1 VKTANSAYQ
10 ALDLVDH
17 TDIGVAILDIK
28 MYPIDGIAL
37 LAEIKKRSPSTQVI
51 MMTGFLT
58 TETVNGCKK
67 YGAANYFAKPFDIKK
82 LKTVLQGLLADK
94 H

>member
-28 MYPIDGIAL
+28 MYPIDGIAFL
-37 LAEIKKRSPSTQVI
+37 VESKKRSPSTQVI
-51 MMTGFLT
+51 MMTGFLRRKQQMGEKNT
-58 TETVNGCKK
+58 ARRIISQTVGYPKN
-67 YGAANYFAKPFDIKK
+67 
-82 LKTVLQGLLADK
+82 
-94 H
+94 